1 MTATGASLAG
11 HAARLAAQADRVAL
25 CLDFDGTLSRS
36 WTTRRRLGRYRASS
50 SCTGPGRPIRRR
62 RLISG
67 RAATYLTEHAAA
79 PSMRS
84 LDL

>member
-11 HAARLAAQADRVAL
+11 HAAPLAAQADRVAL

-62 RLISG
+62 RPHRGPPGHLPD
-67 RAATYLTEHAAA
+67 RARRGA
-79 PSMRS
+79 
-84 LDL
+84 